1 LTPNSVFP
9 IFHEPKREFLFG
21 VSYIKQVNP
30 QSSEKHSIFSLL
42 ITNEHTIM
50 AILGA
55 IVGVTGGFGAIGFR
69 YLIGFFQTVSYGS
82 DGSLLELVLL
92 TPWYLRL
99 LIPALGGLV
108 VGSVVYLLAREAKG
122 HGVPEVMEAVTL
134 RSGMIRK
141 RVVFVKCLVSA
152 VCIGTGGSVGREGPI
167 VQIGSA
173 IGSSIGQVLRISA
186 DRVRTL
192 VGCGA
197 AAGIAATFNAPIA
210 GSMFALEII
219 LGDFGLATFSPIVIS
234 SVAATAVSRHFL
246 GDAPA
251 FIVPAYELV
260 SAWELPLYVILGLFC
275 AGVAVT
281 FTRALYRVE
290 DIFDSLKIPEYLKAV
305 VGGLMLGMM
314 GLLFPHILGVGYPA
328 IDLSLMQKLSWWVMF
343 LLVVFK
349 ILSTC
354 ITIGSG
360 GSGGIFA
367 PSLFL
372 GAMAGGFFG
381 TGVHRIF
388 PAVTASPGA
397 YSIVG
402 MGAVVSGTTHGPI
415 SAILIL
421 FEMTGDYKIILPLMI
436 ACIVGSVASGQML
449 RDSIYTLKLA
459 RRGVNI
465 KAGKEVNVLRSI
477 SVKDVMNPEVE
488 TVPEDLT
495 LGRLAQK
502 ISKSKHNSF
511 PVVNEKGH
519 LTGVITF
526 VDYHDVVFDEHL
538 KDLVVAKEVATAEVV
553 TVSLDD
559 NLYDTMEKITLK
571 DFSILPVVSPNN
583 PSQLLGVLSR
593 RDVFS
598 AYNNAVIKKSILPE

>member
-1 LTPNSVFP
+1 
-9 IFHEPKREFLFG
+9 
-21 VSYIKQVNP
+21 
-30 QSSEKHSIFSLL
+30 
-42 ITNEHTIM
+42 M
-50 AILGA
+50 AVLAA
-55 IVGVTGGFGAIGFR
+55 IVGLAGGFGAIGFR
-69 YLIGFFQTVSYGS
+69 YLIRVFQAVSYGS
-82 DGSLLELVLL
+82 DGNLLELASS
-92 TPWYLRL
+92 TPWYFRIW
-99 LIPALGGLV
+99 IPALGGLV
-108 VGSVVYLLAREAKG
+108 VGPVVYFLAREAKG

-141 RVVFVKCLVSA
+141 RVVFVKSLVSA

-173 IGSSIGQVLRISA
+173 IGSGIGQVLRLSA
-186 DRVRTL
+186 ERIRTL

-246 GDAPA
+246 GDSPA
-251 FIVPAYELV
+251 FIVHAYRLI
-260 SAWELPLYVILGLFC
+260 SAWELPLYVILGFFC
-275 AGVAVT
+275 ALVAVT
-281 FTRALYRVE
+281 FTTLLYRTE
-290 DIFDSLKIPEYLKAV
+290 DMFDNLKIPEYLKPV
-305 VGGLMLGMM
+305 LGGLMLGSM
-314 GLLFPHILGVGYPA
+314 GLLFPHVLGVGYPA

-349 ILSTC
+349 ILSTS

-367 PSLFL
+367 PSLFV

-381 TGVHRIF
+381 TAVHHIF
-388 PAVTASPGA
+388 PEVTATPGA
-397 YSIVG
+397 YSLVG
-402 MGAVVSGTTHGPI
+402 MGAVVSGTTHGPL

-436 ACIVGSVASGQML
+436 ACIIGCLASGQL
-449 RDSIYTLKLA
+449 LKDSIYTLKLA

-465 KAGKEVNVLRSI
+465 RAGKEVNVLKSI

-488 TVPEDLT
+488 TMPENIT
-495 LGRLAQK
+495 LGRLAEK
-502 ISKSKHNSF
+502 MSKSKNNSF
-511 PVVNEKGH
+511 PVVDEDGN
-519 LTGVITF
+519 LTGILSF
-526 VDYHDVVFDEHL
+526 LDYRDVVFDENL
-538 KDLVVAKEVATAEVV
+538 KDLVVAKDIATRNVV

-559 NLYDTMEKITLK
+559 NLYNAMEKITSK
-571 DFSILPVVSPNN
+571 DFSILPVVSPSTQ
-583 PSQLLGVLSR
+583 SQLLGVLTR
-593 RDVFS
+593 RDIIG
-598 AYNNAVIKKSILPE
+598 AYNKAVIKKSIVHD

>member
-1 LTPNSVFP
+1 MVGL
-9 IFHEPKREFLFG
+9 
-21 VSYIKQVNP
+21 
-30 QSSEKHSIFSLL
+30 
-42 ITNEHTIM
+42 
-50 AILGA
+50 AA
-55 IVGVTGGFGAIGFR
+55 IVGLAGGFGAIGFR
-69 YLIGFFQTVSYGS
+69 YLIRVFQTVSYGS
-82 DGSLLELVLL
+82 DGNLLELAWS
-92 TPWYLRL
+92 TPWYFRI

-108 VGSVVYLLAREAKG
+108 VGPVVYFLAREAKG

-141 RVVFVKCLVSA
+141 RVVLVKSLVSA
-152 VCIGTGGSVGREGPI
+152 ICIGTGGSVGREGPI

-173 IGSSIGQVLRISA
+173 IGSGIGQVLRISA
-186 DRVRTL
+186 DRIRIL

-219 LGDFGLATFSPIVIS
+219 LGDFGIATFTPIVIS

-246 GDAPA
+246 GDSPA
-251 FIVPAYELV
+251 FIVLAYELV

-275 AGVAVT
+275 ALVAVT
-281 FTRALYRVE
+281 FTTLLYRAE
-290 DIFDSLKIPEYLKAV
+290 DMFDSLKIPDYLKAML
-305 VGGLMLGMM
+305 GGLMLGSM

-349 ILSTC
+349 ILSTS

-381 TGVHRIF
+381 TAVHHIF
-388 PAVTASPGA
+388 PELTAPPAA

-402 MGAVVSGTTHGPI
+402 MGAVVSGTTHGPL

-436 ACIVGSVASGQML
+436 ACIIGSLASGQL
-449 RDSIYTLKLA
+449 LKDSIYTLKLA

-465 KAGKEVNVLRSI
+465 KAGKEVNVLKSI

-488 TVPEDLT
+488 TIPENIT
-495 LGRLAQK
+495 LRKLAEK
-502 ISKSKHNSF
+502 MSKSKNNSF
-511 PVVNEKGH
+511 PLVDEKGN
-519 LTGVITF
+519 LTGILSF
-526 VDYHDVVFDEHL
+526 FDYRDVVFDENL
-538 KDLVVAKEVATAEVV
+538 KDLVVAKEIATTNVV

-559 NLYDTMEKITLK
+559 NLYNAMEKITLK
-571 DFSILPVVSPNN
+571 DFSILPVVSPST
-583 PSQLLGVLSR
+583 PSELLGVLTR
-593 RDVFS
+593 RDIIG
-598 AYNNAVIKKSILPE
+598 AYNKAVIKKSIVHG

>member
-1 LTPNSVFP
+1 M
-9 IFHEPKREFLFG
+9 KD
-21 VSYIKQVNP
+21 
-30 QSSEKHSIFSLL
+30 QSSKKYSIFNIL

-50 AILGA
+50 VGLAA
-55 IVGVTGGFGAIGFR
+55 IVGLAGGFGAIGFR
-69 YLIGFFQTVSYGS
+69 YLIRVFQTVSYGS
-82 DGSLLELVLL
+82 DGNLLELAWS
-92 TPWYLRL
+92 TPWYFRI

-108 VGSVVYLLAREAKG
+108 VGPVVYFLAREAKG

-141 RVVFVKCLVSA
+141 RVVLVKSLVSA
-152 VCIGTGGSVGREGPI
+152 ICIGTGGSVGREGPI

-173 IGSSIGQVLRISA
+173 IGSGIGQVLKISA
-186 DRVRTL
+186 ERIRTL

-219 LGDFGLATFSPIVIS
+219 LGDFGIATFTPIVIS

-246 GDAPA
+246 GDSPA

-275 AGVAVT
+275 ALVAVT
-281 FTRALYRVE
+281 FTTVLYRAE
-290 DIFDSLKIPEYLKAV
+290 DMFDSLKIPDYLKAML
-305 VGGLMLGMM
+305 GGLMLGSM

-349 ILSTC
+349 ILSTS

-381 TGVHRIF
+381 TAVHHIF
-388 PAVTASPGA
+388 PELTAPPAA

-402 MGAVVSGTTHGPI
+402 MGAMVSGTTHGPL

-436 ACIVGSVASGQML
+436 ACIIGSLASGQL
-449 RDSIYTLKLA
+449 LKDSIYTLKLA

-465 KAGKEVNVLRSI
+465 KAGKEVNVLKSI

-488 TVPEDLT
+488 TIPENIT
-495 LGRLAQK
+495 LRKLAEK
-502 ISKSKHNSF
+502 MSKSKNNSF
-511 PVVNEKGH
+511 PLVDEKGN
-519 LTGVITF
+519 LTGILSF
-526 VDYHDVVFDEHL
+526 FDYRDVVFDENL
-538 KDLVVAKEVATAEVV
+538 KDLVVAKEIATTNVV

-559 NLYDTMEKITLK
+559 NLYNAMEKITLK
-571 DFSILPVVSPNN
+571 DFSILPVVSPST
-583 PSQLLGVLSR
+583 PSELLGVLTR
-593 RDVFS
+593 RDIIG
-598 AYNNAVIKKSILPE
+598 AYNKAVIKKSIVHG